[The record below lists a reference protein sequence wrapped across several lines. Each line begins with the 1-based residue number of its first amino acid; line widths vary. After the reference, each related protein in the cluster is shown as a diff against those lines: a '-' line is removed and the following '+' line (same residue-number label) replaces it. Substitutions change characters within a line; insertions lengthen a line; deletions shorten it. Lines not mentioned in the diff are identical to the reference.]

1 MREKVRI
8 FLQEQEINAR
18 IAEVAKQISE
28 DYAGREVHLIC
39 VLKGSVF
46 FMCELAR
53 GLQCP

>member
-18 IAEVAKQISE
+18 IAQVAKQISE
-28 DYAGREVHLIC
+28 DYADREVHLIC

-46 FMCELAR
+46 FYV
-53 GLQCP
+53 